1 MGPVP
6 VVKITAPKV
15 ARMKQ
20 SHGRRT
26 FLEATVAACCTLPS
40 RSSMPAVGV
49 GPIKSRG
56 NTKKASI
63 SHEVGDPPAARVRSA
78 CSRSAVAG
86 TFSART
92 ATHEQPACFTRSR
105 RASARHGAP

>member
-6 VVKITAPKV
+6 VVKTTAPKV

-49 GPIKSRG
+49 GPYKKPRQHKKSFDL
-56 NTKKASI
+56 T
-63 SHEVGDPPAARVRSA
+63 
-78 CSRSAVAG
+78 
-86 TFSART
+86 
-92 ATHEQPACFTRSR
+92 
-105 RASARHGAP
+105 